1 MRTCARSGCNG
12 AAVATLSY
20 DRIALVAYL
29 VDADDPESREPGDL
43 CARHTA
49 KLVLP
54 RQWQLDDRRAGA
66 TPPATTTTTATE
78 TATEPTAEPVTPAKK
93 LRVVKGAAAPAKPA
107 RAKKSRPAARQ
118 KWTAPEPSLFDSTSE
133 PAAAVPAA
141 RDEPAPS
148 EPVWMPRFADDGEL
162 ESEVDDRTPLLR
174 RAFGGH

>member
-66 TPPATTTTTATE
+66 APPATAATTT
-78 TATEPTAEPVTPAKK
+78 TEPTAEPVTPAKK

-107 RAKKSRPAARQ
+107 RAKKSRRDSSVGY
-118 KWTAPEPSLFDSTSE
+118 EPSIKANR
-133 PAAAVPAA
+133 AA
-141 RDEPAPS
+141 
-148 EPVWMPRFADDGEL
+148 
-162 ESEVDDRTPLLR
+162 
-174 RAFGGH
+174 